1 VNLLANPAFKS
12 LVEGF
17 NAQIKAMNEN
27 DLKVYD
33 ADNPEYFITGV
44 EYNQEDDK
52 LIFKTDEDPNE
63 LNRLEELRKVE

>member
-1 VNLLANPAFKS
+1 MANPAFKS

-27 DLKVYD
+27 GLKVYD

-44 EYNQEDDK
+44 EYDCEYDK

-63 LNRLEELRKVE
+63 LARLEELSKAE

>member
-1 VNLLANPAFKS
+1 MGNAAFKS

-27 DLKVYD
+27 NLKVYD
-33 ADNPEYFITGV
+33 VENPEFFITGV

-63 LNRLEELRKVE
+63 LNRLEEIRKAE